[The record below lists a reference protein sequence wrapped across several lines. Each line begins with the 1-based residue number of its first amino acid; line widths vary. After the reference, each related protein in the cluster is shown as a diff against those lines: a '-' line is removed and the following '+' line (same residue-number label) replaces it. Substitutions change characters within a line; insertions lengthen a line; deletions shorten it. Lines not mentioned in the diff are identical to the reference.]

1 MASEL
6 GLMNAAL
13 AHLGEERVLSDL
25 NADPPPR
32 ELAVATAH
40 LPELRDAMLRKH
52 PWLCAEARLTVTRVP
67 LTGRVDW
74 KFANVFLLPPDTLR
88 LWDGGTDLPWQFGT
102 YVERFGDGAVKSR
115 RKALYSDDEGPLNVT
130 IIERVDYEHL
140 DAMLADAI
148 GLKLASR
155 MAGPLQA
162 DKALRNSL
170 KVEAREAEA
179 EAVTV
184 ETSEFR
190 EDPVIPRGRWL
201 NAR

>member
-32 ELAVATAH
+32 ELAVAKAL
-40 LPELRDAMLRKH
+40 LPDLRDAMLRES
-52 PWLCAEARLTVTRVP
+52 PWLCAEARVTVSRVP
-67 LTGRVDW
+67 LAAPIDH
-74 KFANVFLLPPDTLR
+74 KFANVFLLPIDTLR
-88 LWDGGTDLPWQFGT
+88 VWNVDTCLPWQAGT
-102 YVERFGDGAVKSR
+102 HVERFDDGKVKDR
-115 RKALYSDDEGPLNVT
+115 RAALFCSGEGPLNVT
-130 IIERVDYEHL
+130 IIERVAYEHL
-140 DAMLADAI
+140 TASLADAMA
-148 GLKLASR
+148 LRLASR

-170 KVEAREAEA
+170 KAEA
-179 EAVTV
+179 EEAVARAVTV

-190 EDPVIPRGRWL
+190 DDPVVERGRWL
-201 NAR
+201 SAR